1 MAAKNL
7 LSSNRLI
14 PAVVYEYSDDVA
26 KGYTIKTE
34 PAVGS
39 SVEKDSVVT
48 IYISKGPQLR
58 VPDVANVDEETA
70 KKVLTSNQL
79 IPTIT
84 YEYSDTIIVGN
95 VTRTEPEIGSV
106 VEPNSKITVY
116 LSYGPSRV
124 EASNV
129 ITDLDIGCWMGACT
143 VYRQVDTLYIDCSD
157 FYYNYGSTMELYGKW
172 YDPNNSGKISGIASL
187 TDNYYQSI
195 AISGKY
201 TDSDFFGYNRHN
213 FTIEVPLVEL
223 NVDKPTRVYILIDI
237 LDCHNHPDKIE
248 FIITISW

>member
-26 KGYTIKTE
+26 KGYTIKTD
-34 PAVGS
+34 PAIGS
-39 SVEKDSVVT
+39 SVEKDTVVT

-95 VTRTEPEIGSV
+95 VTRTEPKIGSAI
-106 VEPNSKITVY
+106 EPNSKITVY
-116 LSYGPSRV
+116 LSYGPSYV
-124 EASNV
+124 EPSNV
-129 ITDLDIGCWMGACT
+129 TLSYKDMDSYS
-143 VYRQVDTLYIDCSD
+143 VYRKGDKLCIE
-157 FYYNYGSTMELYGKW
+157 FKGFGYNPWGVRDSFAEW
-172 YDPNNSGKISGIASL
+172 DDPNNTGYIRGIVSLTSSFYQSTPVSGKYATKDWACGWDQDFTLEIPLFELGVDKPTHLYIIL
-187 TDNYYQSI
+187 YINYYQSTEFEFE
-195 AISGKY
+195 IS
-201 TDSDFFGYNRHN
+201 
-213 FTIEVPLVEL
+213 
-223 NVDKPTRVYILIDI
+223 
-237 LDCHNHPDKIE
+237 
-248 FIITISW
+248 ISW

>member
-7 LSSNRLI
+7 LSSNGLI

-116 LSYGPSRV
+116 LSYGPSYV
-124 EASNV
+124 EVSNV
-129 ITDLDIGCWMGACT
+129 IVNTGKYCDYYN
-143 VYRQVDTLYIDCSD
+143 VYRKEDKLYIDCRG
-157 FYYNYGSTMELYGKW
+157 FQYNWGTGDKESGSW
-172 YDPNNSGKISGIASL
+172 HDPDNTGYITGIASL
-187 TDNYYQSI
+187 TDNYFKSVPVSAKYSAPGWTGWEKQDFI
-195 AISGKY
+195 LEISL
-201 TDSDFFGYNRHN
+201 D
-213 FTIEVPLVEL
+213 EL
-223 NVDKPTRVYILIDI
+223 GIDKPNIIYVTLYIDYYHVSDL
-237 LDCHNHPDKIE
+237 E
-248 FIITISW
+248 FNLSIYW